1 MQKDLKEQQ
10 AIREKLLNN
19 RELTIEPLVTVE
31 ESKMNTINN
40 PPANEENQFLDLQE
54 KFIRDASSR
63 FSEQSIRE
71 FLAEQSL
78 PEMNFKLFVEA
89 MKNRENY
96 TNNLRFCAKTHEM
109 NDDDKNLISINMNQ
123 LGKVEGGGS

>member
-1 MQKDLKEQQ
+1 
-10 AIREKLLNN
+10 
-19 RELTIEPLVTVE
+19 
-31 ESKMNTINN
+31 MNTINN

-109 NDDDKNLISINMNQ
+109 DDDAKNLISINMNQ
-123 LGKVEGGGS
+123 LGKVEGGGNK